1 MQYQKDRSVASVRE
15 GDSSGRGA
23 ATDARVIRALE
34 LIHRDKSIRADSI
47 AAVLNLSPSRFRHLF
62 KRETGMSVRHYQ
74 KLVRMEQ
81 ARELLKNSF
90 LQVKEIAAAL
100 SIGDISHFTRDY
112 KALYTQTPSQTRA
125 SSATQGRDHEKQP
138 STPRN
143 SRPGQIKPLAR
154 A

>member
-1 MQYQKDRSVASVRE
+1 MQYQKDRSVAPVRE
-15 GDSSGRGA
+15 VHSFGKGA

-34 LIHRDKSIRADSI
+34 LIHRDKSIPADSI
-47 AAVLNLSPSRFRHLF
+47 AAVVNLSLSRFRHLF
-62 KRETGMSVRHYQ
+62 KRETGMSVRYYQ

-90 LQVKEIAAAL
+90 LRVKEIAAAL

-125 SSATQGRDHEKQP
+125 LSATQRDDYGRQP
-138 STPRN
+138 SAPRN
-143 SRPGQIKPLAR
+143 SHPGQIKPLAR
-154 A
+154 S

>member
-1 MQYQKDRSVASVRE
+1 MQYQQDRSIAPVRE
-15 GDSSGRGA
+15 GHSLGKRA

-34 LIHRDKSIRADSI
+34 LIHRNKSVPAYSI
-47 AAVLNLSPSRFRHLF
+47 AAVVNLSLSRFRHLF
-62 KRETGMSVRHYQ
+62 KNETGMSVRHYQ

-125 SSATQGRDHEKQP
+125 LSATQGRDHGKQP
-138 STPRN
+138 SAPRN
-143 SRPGQIKPLAR
+143 SRPGQIKRLAR
-154 A
+154 S